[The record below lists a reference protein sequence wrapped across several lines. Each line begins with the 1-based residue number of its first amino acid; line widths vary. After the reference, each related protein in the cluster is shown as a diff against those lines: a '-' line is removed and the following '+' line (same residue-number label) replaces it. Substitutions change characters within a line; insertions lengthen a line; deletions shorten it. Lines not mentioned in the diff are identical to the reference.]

1 MFYRRGPRKTIFSET
16 LYKTL
21 FENAAG
27 PVCRRFRSGTEM
39 QGWKRFLPSL
49 KRAALAGAPKSV
61 QLAQVEMF
69 VHVFFFANI
78 YERIFGGRNG
88 KNRSIFSGKDR
99 RTNAFRGKRNLR
111 ESENVYKALKK
122 V

>member
-1 MFYRRGPRKTIFSET
+1 
-16 LYKTL
+16 
-21 FENAAG
+21 
-27 PVCRRFRSGTEM
+27 M

-78 YERIFGGRNG
+78 YERIFGGEMEKIGRFFLEKTEERMLSVEKGTFGNQ
-88 KNRSIFSGKDR
+88 KTCTKC
-99 RTNAFRGKRNLR
+99 
-111 ESENVYKALKK
+111 
-122 V
+122 